1 MNIWTVQESE
11 EEGDERKKEHPL
23 KLIQNSIK
31 DHFEAYPNLNQTK
44 VIIYRVSHETTVAKV
59 FDFWYK
65 LLHLFVN
72 LILEVKF

>member
-44 VIIYRVSHETTVAKV
+44 VIIYRVSDET
-59 FDFWYK
+59 
-65 LLHLFVN
+65 
-72 LILEVKF
+72 

>member
-1 MNIWTVQESE
+1 VQESE

-44 VIIYRVSHETTVAKV
+44 VIIYRVSHET
-59 FDFWYK
+59 
-65 LLHLFVN
+65 
-72 LILEVKF
+72 